1 MLSIDLQVV
10 ESWPDMNPA
19 SPFRKL
25 TGTPMYMA
33 TDVLRGSSHSPS
45 TDVESL
51 FYTILAVC
59 TNGRLS
65 DRSAKFAEDPGTAAK
80 TRHGSMTQAELE
92 ELQHAPQ
99 DKHNFLKTLHN
110 LFFPWVEEHDD
121 IPAHRSHRNNVSPA
135 AVKLACNK
143 FITPSV

>member
-1 MLSIDLQVV
+1 
-10 ESWPDMNPA
+10 
-19 SPFRKL
+19 
-25 TGTPMYMA
+25 MYM
-33 TDVLRGSSHSPS
+33 TIDVLRGSSHSPT

-65 DRSAKFAEDPGTAAK
+65 DRGAKFAEDPGTAAK
-80 TRHGSMTQAELE
+80 TRRGSMTEAELE
-92 ELQHAPQ
+92 ELRHAPQ
-99 DKHNFLKTLHN
+99 DKHDILKTLHN
-110 LFFPWVEEHDD
+110 LFFPWVEERDD
-121 IPAHRSHRNNVSPA
+121 IPAHRSHRNNVSPT